1 MIIEIHTPG
10 TQVKERITDY
20 IKEKLMELHRRGTSI
35 SNARIYF
42 WQQVKTQNGN
52 KACEVDLTLSGDS
65 LFIYRKSYSYEQ
77 AMSEVLEELGKKLG
91 IRDK

>member
-10 TQVKERITDY
+10 TKVKERITDY
-20 IKEKLMELHRRGTSI
+20 IKNKLLELHRRGTSI

-52 KACEVDLTLSGDS
+52 KACEIDLTLSGDS
-65 LFIYRKSYSYEQ
+65 LFIYRKSFSYEQ
-77 AMSEVLEELGKKLG
+77 AMSEVLEELSQKLAVH
-91 IRDK
+91 DK